1 MKKFTALAAACALS
15 LGFAAQA
22 MAHTPICSCFDEGDG
37 TVLCEGG
44 FSDGSSASGVHMKV
58 LDASGKIVTD
68 GKMNE
73 ASEFSFKKPSGDY
86 TVLFDAGEGH
96 RIEIPGSDIVE

>member
-1 MKKFTALAAACALS
+1 MKKLTALAAACALT
-15 LGFAAQA
+15 LGVAAQA

-37 TVLCEGG
+37 TILCEGG

-58 LDASGKIVTD
+58 LDASGKAVTE

-73 ASEFSFKKPSGDY
+73 ASEYSFKKPSGDY

-96 RIEIPGSDIVE
+96 TIEIPGSDIVE